1 MIGRVCNCGEDNM
14 TLQRTLFMLASF
26 ATAICALIAA
36 WYWYRSSRPAP
47 PPSLEIFASID
58 DAPAQYV
65 LDARVAIDSIQVV
78 LAETSR
84 LNKLASIWSAFAAV
98 CGAASAF
105 LSM

>member
-1 MIGRVCNCGEDNM
+1 M
-14 TLQRTLFMLASF
+14 TLQRMFFLLASF
-26 ATAICALIAA
+26 ATATCALIAA

-47 PPSLEIFASID
+47 LPSLEIFASID
-58 DAPAQYV
+58 DAPTQYI

-84 LNKLASIWSAFAAV
+84 LNKLAAIWSAFAAV